1 MPKLRFLLAL
11 LLLLPAAAGAQ
22 QTTQPQKSQFDREM
36 TVSPAKADQG
46 DSFAFSQE
54 ALLPLVNQNAAPLY
68 LQALPLV
75 FGNDAAEAELR
86 DKLEEIGIHEL
97 DPADARRQLAEA
109 NYPEVPYE
117 ITEPAV
123 RRTWA
128 DWGAPISEKG
138 IATLLPYLAESRNLA
153 RSMAMEARLLA
164 LEGKHDEAADM
175 LRRLFVLGQHL
186 GNAREPVLI
195 DGLVGVGISAL
206 ALDRTMQIGELEDAP
221 NRYWALTTLPSPMF
235 DVSRWMRSER
245 IFITATFPAFQHPD
259 LMDARRWFESVSTL
273 EQFSGQPPI
282 EASPVAEAARVF
294 LATVQATDFLKS
306 KGYTEEQIA
315 GLDLFPTA
323 ARMMI
328 EDYYSTFD
336 DFSRL
341 VHLPFPQSY
350 PLMKAFEQRLAEEA
364 AQTPATTT
372 RSLAAVVL
380 PSMSRAV
387 ESPYRLER
395 QVAMLRI
402 VEAIRDYAAASGG
415 RPPASLD
422 ELRLPSLKTA

>member
-1 MPKLRFLLAL
+1 
-11 LLLLPAAAGAQ
+11 
-22 QTTQPQKSQFDREM
+22 
-36 TVSPAKADQG
+36 
-46 DSFAFSQE
+46 
-54 ALLPLVNQNAAPLY
+54 
-68 LQALPLV
+68 
-75 FGNDAAEAELR
+75 
-86 DKLEEIGIHEL
+86 
-97 DPADARRQLAEA
+97 
-109 NYPEVPYE
+109 
-117 ITEPAV
+117 
-123 RRTWA
+123 
-128 DWGAPISEKG
+128 
-138 IATLLPYLAESRNLA
+138 
-153 RSMAMEARLLA
+153 MAMEARLLA
-164 LEGKHDEAADM
+164 REGKHGEAADM
-175 LRRLFVLGQHL
+175 LRRLFVLGHHL

-306 KGYTEEQIA
+306 KGYTEEHIA
-315 GLDLFPTA
+315 GIDLFPTA
-323 ARMMI
+323 ARLMI
-328 EDYYSTFD
+328 EDYYTTFD

-350 PLMKAFEQRLAEEA
+350 PLMKAFELRLAEEA
-364 AQTPATTT
+364 AQTPANTT

-402 VEAIRDYAAASGG
+402 VEAIRDHAAANGG

-422 ELRLPSLKTA
+422 ELQLPVPEDCMTGEAFAYAVDGQTFTLTARPYDPSNIHSGARWTVTLRND